1 MQAKRGAVRGHS
13 INTWI
18 QEIGT
23 MKRQVAALVHLLPK
37 LHRNPMEERNERA
50 QQITQA
56 LAWMNPM
63 TRQDNE
69 IILAQNTYDF
79 YGGKYYITVQS
90 LPWMHACTNERALPL
105 NERYTIL
112 DKLPYKSNGN
122 RDCLPF
128 TKTLGVCNTGK
139 RMRLE
144 YSMLLLLCLGHAF
157 LTPIEIVCTF
167 IQRWSSVTQ
176 LQQAV
181 GDVWWGS
188 SVRCCCCYVSD
199 MHFWRP

>member
-1 MQAKRGAVRGHS
+1 
-13 INTWI
+13 
-18 QEIGT
+18 

-50 QQITQA
+50 QQIAQA
-56 LAWMNPM
+56 LACMNPM
-63 TRQDNE
+63 TRQDDE

-90 LPWMHACTNERALPL
+90 LPWMHACTNERAPLPL

-128 TKTLGVCNTGK
+128 TKTLCNTGK
-139 RMRLE
+139 RARVFDAVVAMSRTCIFDAHRNRMYF
-144 YSMLLLLCLGHAF
+144 YSKMN
-157 LTPIEIVCTF
+157 VCDTATTKPL
-167 IQRWSSVTQ
+167 VMYM
-176 LQQAV
+176 
-181 GDVWWGS
+181 
-188 SVRCCCCYVSD
+188 YVCSLNVNG
-199 MHFWRP
+199 